1 METTIQTIQK
11 PDFINKDYNEYLK
24 WKEDKKKKEVQ
35 NEANK
40 FND

>member
-1 METTIQTIQK
+1 MKTTNQTIQE

-24 WKEDKKKKEVQ
+24 WKEEKKKKEAQ